1 MECAKWKDLIPL
13 VNKLFSTN
21 ILAGVFRLFR
31 YVFPIC
37 VTVGVTRCHGHNLG
51 LHAAGNLS
59 QVVLGRCSLHL

>member
-31 YVFPIC
+31 YIFPIS
-37 VTVGVTRCHGHNLG
+37 VTVGVTCCHGHTLV
-51 LHAAGNLS
+51 LHASGNLS
-59 QVVLGRCSLHL
+59 QVVLGRCLLHL

>member
-31 YVFPIC
+31 YIFPIS
-37 VTVGVTRCHGHNLG
+37 VTVGVT
-51 LHAAGNLS
+51 
-59 QVVLGRCSLHL
+59 